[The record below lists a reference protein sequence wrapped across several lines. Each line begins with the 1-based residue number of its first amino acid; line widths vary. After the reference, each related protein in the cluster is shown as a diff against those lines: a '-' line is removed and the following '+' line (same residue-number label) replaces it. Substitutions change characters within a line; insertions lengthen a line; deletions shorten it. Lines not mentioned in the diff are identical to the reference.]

1 MRKMHKKMA
10 LAGLAAAGLA
20 MMGFSGEALAVP
32 APVKREAPE
41 YPKGAEKR
49 GIEGYVALK
58 FNVDASGNVVSPQVV
73 EASPPGVFD
82 AAAIEA
88 LSKWKYESGSP
99 ANDMTVKLSFKLQ

>member
-1 MRKMHKKMA
+1 MSTLKKKNAAIAMIA
-10 LAGLAAAGLA
+10 GSLVVLGLAGEAMAA
-20 MMGFSGEALAVP
+20 P

-58 FNVDASGNVVSPQVV
+58 FNVDADGNVISPQVV

-88 LSKWKYESGSP
+88 LSKWKYEKGAATS
-99 ANDMTVKLSFKLQ
+99 DMQIKLSFKLQ

>member
-1 MRKMHKKMA
+1 MLTKKNALTALVAGGLVVMA
-10 LAGLAAAGLA
+10 LAGEAAAA
-20 MMGFSGEALAVP
+20 P

-49 GIEGYVALK
+49 GIEGFVALK
-58 FNVDASGNVVSPQVV
+58 FNVDADGNVMSPQVV

-88 LSKWKYESGSP
+88 LSKWKYEKGS
-99 ANDMTVKLSFKLQ
+99 ATSDMQIKLSFKLQ

>member
-1 MRKMHKKMA
+1 MLTMKNKKA
-10 LAGLAAAGLA
+10 AIALIAGGLVAISLAGEATAA
-20 MMGFSGEALAVP
+20 P

-49 GIEGYVALK
+49 GIEGFVALK
-58 FNVDASGNVVSPQVV
+58 FNVDGDGNVVSPQVV

-88 LSKWKYESGSP
+88 LSKWKYEKG
-99 ANDMTVKLSFKLQ
+99 AATADMQIKLSFKLQ